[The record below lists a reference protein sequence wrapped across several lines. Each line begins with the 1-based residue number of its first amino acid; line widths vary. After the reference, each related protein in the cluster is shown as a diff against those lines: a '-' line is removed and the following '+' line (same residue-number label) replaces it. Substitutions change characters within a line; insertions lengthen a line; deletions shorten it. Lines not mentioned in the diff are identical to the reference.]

1 MWNPMLVG
9 RLRQA
14 MFLTTHDGD
23 AGLRGRAARFAQ
35 PQRLESV
42 LRGPRAMLQT
52 RVVLTAPKASGR
64 PAPKRLIYRARPLLT
79 EGLLVLHRA
88 AARSYVSRLID
99 P

>member
-1 MWNPMLVG
+1 
-9 RLRQA
+9 
-14 MFLTTHDGD
+14 
-23 AGLRGRAARFAQ
+23 
-35 PQRLESV
+35 
-42 LRGPRAMLQT
+42 MLQN

-64 PAPKRLIYRARPLLT
+64 PAPKLLIYRARPMLT